1 MDNKKKER
9 SQLKDAEILFYLSWF
24 IMIMIFILLAT
35 SCNTAAQTP
44 EEEMII
50 ITMSDGKQLEL
61 VADEYGGQYLKQNT
75 KAGVI
80 YVPYIGAVEETDT
93 LRFYNAKNK

>member
-44 EEEMII
+44 EEEKIYI
-50 ITMSDGKQLEL
+50 NIDGENVEL
-61 VADEYGGQYLKQNT
+61 VADEYGGQYLKQVT
-75 KAGVI
+75 AAGII
-80 YVPYIGAVEETDT
+80 YIPYIGVVEEQSDS
-93 LRFYNAKNK
+93 LKFYNTKN

>member
-50 ITMSDGKQLEL
+50 ITMSDGRQLEL
-61 VADEYGGQYLKQNT
+61 VADEYGGQYLKQHT

-80 YVPYIGAVEETDT
+80 YIPYMGAVEETDT
-93 LRFYNAKNK
+93 LKFYNVKNK